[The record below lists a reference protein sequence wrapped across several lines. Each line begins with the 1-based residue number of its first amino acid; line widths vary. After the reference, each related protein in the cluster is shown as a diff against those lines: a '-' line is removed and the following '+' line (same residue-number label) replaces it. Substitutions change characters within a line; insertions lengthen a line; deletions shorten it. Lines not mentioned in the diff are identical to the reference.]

1 MLHIP
6 RKLAET
12 IIDLAYE
19 GLPRKVCGILGG
31 KGGVVSTIL
40 PVANTAAIG
49 EHYSMDHG
57 EQLNAMR
64 ELQEK
69 GLDMLGIY
77 HSHLDNIAYPTADD
91 IHLPLSWDVSH
102 VIVSLKKLDNP
113 VLKSF
118 RISAGHV
125 EPEQVD
131 YL

>member
-12 IIDLAYE
+12 IIDLSYG

-31 KGGVVSTIL
+31 RGGVVSAIIPITNI
-40 PVANTAAIG
+40 AGIG
-49 EHYSMDHG
+49 EHFSMDPG
-57 EQLNAMR
+57 EQFNATKEM
-64 ELQEK
+64 QEN
-69 GLDMLGIY
+69 GLEMLGIY
-77 HSHLDNIAYPTADD
+77 HSHLDNPAYPTADD
-91 IHLPLSWDVSH
+91 INLPLSQEVSH

-125 EPEQVD
+125 VPEQVE

>member
-12 IIDLAYE
+12 IFDLAYE
-19 GLPRKVCGILGG
+19 GLPRKVCGFLGG
-31 KGGVVSTIL
+31 KEGVVSTII
-40 PVANTAAIG
+40 PVTNIAAIG
-49 EHYSMDHG
+49 DHYSMDPG
-57 EQLNAMR
+57 EQLDAMKK
-64 ELQEK
+64 LQENE
-69 GLDMLGIY
+69 LDLLGIY
-77 HSHLDNIAYPTADD
+77 HSHLDNPAFPTVAD
-91 IHLPLSWDVSH
+91 INLPLSSDVSH
-102 VIVSLKKLDNP
+102 IIVSLRKLDNP

>member
-12 IIDLAYE
+12 IFDLAYE

-31 KGGVVSTIL
+31 KGGVVTTVI
-40 PVANTAAIG
+40 PVTNIAAIG
-49 EHYSMDHG
+49 EHYTMDPG
-57 EQLNAMR
+57 EQLNAMTQ
-64 ELQEK
+64 LQEK
-69 GLDMLGIY
+69 GLDLLGIY
-77 HSHLDNIAYPTADD
+77 HSHLDNPAFPTVAD
-91 IHLPLSWDVSH
+91 INRPLSSDVSH
-102 VIVSLKKLDNP
+102 VIVSLRKLDNP

-118 RISAGHV
+118 RIIAGQV

>member
-12 IIDLAYE
+12 IFDLAYV
-19 GLPRKVCGILGG
+19 GLPHKVCGLLGG
-31 KGGVVSTIL
+31 KGGVVSTII
-40 PVANTAAIG
+40 PITNTAGIG
-49 EHYSMDHG
+49 EHYAMDPG

-64 ELQEK
+64 DMQEK
-69 GLDMLGIY
+69 GLEMLGIY
-77 HSHLDNIAYPTADD
+77 HSHLDNPAYPTADD
-91 IHLPLSWDVSH
+91 IQLPLSSDVSH

-118 RISAGHV
+118 RITPGHV
-125 EPEQVD
+125 EPEQIE

>member
-12 IIDLAYE
+12 IFDLSYA
-19 GLPRKVCGILGG
+19 GLPQKVCGILGG
-31 KGGVVSTIL
+31 KEGVVSTII
-40 PVANTAAIG
+40 PVSNIAPID
-49 EHYSMDHG
+49 EHYSMDPG
-57 EQLNAMR
+57 EQLNAMK

-69 GLDMLGIY
+69 GLEMLGIY
-77 HSHLDNIAYPTADD
+77 HSHLDNPAYPTVAD
-91 IHLPLSWDVSH
+91 INLPLSSDVSH
-102 VIVSLKKLDNP
+102 VIVSLRKLDTP
-113 VLKSF
+113 ILKSF